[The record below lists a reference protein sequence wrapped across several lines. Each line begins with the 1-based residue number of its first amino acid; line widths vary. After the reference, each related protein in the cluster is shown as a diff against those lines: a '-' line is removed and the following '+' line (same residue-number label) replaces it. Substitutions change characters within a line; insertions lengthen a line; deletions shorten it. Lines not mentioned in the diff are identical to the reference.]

1 MAITKIHP
9 IKSTLSLAI
18 DYITSTDK
26 TDEQIL
32 ISSDGCSPATAH
44 LQFMNTREINDT
56 RGTVLARHLIQSF
69 LPGEVNPEKA
79 HEIGHA
85 LAKKILN
92 GEYEYVL
99 ATHVDRNHIH
109 NHIIFNNVNWKTG
122 KCYQS
127 NKRSYHKI
135 RYQSDKLCKENNLV
149 VIDEYYEKYKK
160 KYKTK
165 GKSYREYQERKEGT
179 SWKGRLQFDID
190 RAAKKAKDWKDFLY
204 LMEQYGYEIKH
215 GKHIAFK
222 KKEGQK
228 RFTRAMRIGEDYTEE
243 RLKERIS
250 EEIQIRGKRPK
261 SPFKA
266 LDNIIDINA
275 NEKVK
280 GSPGYKHWAVKHNL
294 YTMADTINQ
303 VRSEGFKTQEQLEKA
318 LQDKASEI
326 QNLLSENKKIEKLI
340 EEKKQTMENRY
351 IIEQYKEIYK
361 YAKNHPEDKAFT
373 NEYNAQLL
381 LYKKAVTE
389 SFQNSNTLPTTKQI
403 FEELEKLNTKKESL
417 IEKLNQS
424 RQEQKKLYQYK
435 KNYDTY
441 LGKEVER

>member
-1 MAITKIHP
+1 
-9 IKSTLSLAI
+9 
-18 DYITSTDK
+18 
-26 TDEQIL
+26 
-32 ISSDGCSPATAH
+32 
-44 LQFMNTREINDT
+44 MNTREVNDT

-69 LPGEVNPEKA
+69 VPGEVSPEKA
-79 HEIGHA
+79 HEIGLA
-85 LAKKILN
+85 LAKEVLN

-127 NKRSYHKI
+127 NKRSYHRI
-135 RYQSDKLCKENNLV
+135 RYQSDKLCKENNLI
-149 VIDEYYEKYKK
+149 VIDGYYEKYKK

-165 GKSYREYQERKEGT
+165 GKSYKEYQEDKKGT

-190 RAAKKAKDWKDFLY
+190 RAAKKAKDWEDFLY

-250 EEIQIRGKRPK
+250 EEVQIQGKRPK
-261 SPFKA
+261 APFKA
-266 LDNIIDINA
+266 LDNVIDINT

-294 YTMADTINQ
+294 YTMANTINQ
-303 VRSEGFKTQEQLEKA
+303 VRSKGFKTQEQLEKA
-318 LQDKASEI
+318 LQYKASEI
-326 QNLLSENKKIEKLI
+326 QNLLSENKEIEKLI

-361 YAKNHPEDKAFT
+361 YAKVYPEDKAFI
-373 NEYNAQLL
+373 NEYSPQLM

-389 SFQNSNTLPTTKQI
+389 SFQDSDVLPTTKQI
-403 FEELEKLNTKKESL
+403 YEDLEKLHTKKESL

-424 RQEQKKLYQYK
+424 RQEQDRLYQYK
-435 KNYDTY
+435 KNYDNY

>member
-18 DYITSTDK
+18 DYITSGDK

-69 LPGEVNPEKA
+69 LPGEVIPEKA

-85 LAKKILN
+85 LAKEILK

-109 NHIIFNNVNWKTG
+109 NHIIFNNVNWRTG

-135 RYQSDKLCKENNLV
+135 RSQSDKLCKENNLV
-149 VIDEYYEKYKK
+149 VIDEYYEKYKE

-165 GKSYREYQERKEGT
+165 GKSYKEYQERKKGT

-190 RAAKKAKDWKDFLY
+190 RAAKKAKDWEDFLY

-215 GKHIAFK
+215 GKHIAFQ

-250 EEIQIRGKRPK
+250 EEVQIRGKRPK
-261 SPFKA
+261 APFKT
-266 LDNIIDINA
+266 LDNIIDINT

-326 QNLLSENKKIEKLI
+326 QNLLSENKEIEKLI

-351 IIEQYKEIYK
+351 IIGQYKEIYK
-361 YAKNHPEDKAFT
+361 YAKNHPKDKAFT

-381 LYKKAVTE
+381 LYKKAVIE
-389 SFQNSNTLPTTKQI
+389 SFQNSDVLPTTKQI
-403 FEELEKLNTKKESL
+403 YEDLEKLYTKKESL
-417 IEKLNQS
+417 IEKLYQS
-424 RQEQKKLYQYK
+424 RQEQDRLYQYK
-435 KNYDTY
+435 KNYDKY

>member
-44 LQFMNTREINDT
+44 LQFMNTREVNNT

-69 LPGEVNPEKA
+69 VPGEVAPEKA
-79 HEIGHA
+79 HEIGID
-85 LAKKILN
+85 LAKEILK

-127 NKRSYHKI
+127 NKQSYHRI
-135 RYQSDKLCKENNLV
+135 RYQSDKLCKENNLI
-149 VIDEYYEKYKK
+149 VIDGYYEKYKK

-165 GKSYREYQERKEGT
+165 GKSYKECQERKKGT

-190 RAAKKAKDWKDFLY
+190 RAAKKAKDWEDFLY

-250 EEIQIRGKRPK
+250 EEVQIQGKRPK
-261 SPFKA
+261 APFKT
-266 LDNIIDINA
+266 LDNVIDINT

-294 YTMADTINQ
+294 YTMAETINQ
-303 VRSEGFKTQEQLEKA
+303 VRSKGFKTQEQLEKA

-326 QNLLSENKKIEKLI
+326 QNLLSENKEIEKLI

-351 IIEQYKEIYK
+351 VIEQYKEIYK

-403 FEELEKLNTKKESL
+403 YEDLEKLNTKKETL

-424 RQEQKKLYQYK
+424 RQEKNRLYQYK

>member
-9 IKSTLSLAI
+9 IKSTLNLAI
-18 DYITSTDK
+18 NYITSNDK

-32 ISSDGCSPATAH
+32 ISSDGCSPSTAH
-44 LQFMNTREINDT
+44 LQFMNTREVNDT

-69 LPGEVNPEKA
+69 VPGEVSPEKA
-79 HEIGHA
+79 HEIDLA
-85 LAKKILN
+85 LAKEVLN

-109 NHIIFNNVNWKTG
+109 NHIIFNNVNWRTG

-135 RYQSDKLCKENNLV
+135 RSQSDKLCKENNLV
-149 VIDEYYEKYKK
+149 VIDEYYEKYKE

-179 SWKGRLQFDID
+179 SWKGILQFDID

-204 LMEQYGYEIKH
+204 LMEQYGYEIKY
-215 GKHIAFK
+215 GKYIAFK

-228 RFTRAMRIGEDYTEE
+228 RFTRAMRIGQDYTEE

-250 EEIQIRGKRPK
+250 EEVQIRGKHPK
-261 SPFKA
+261 APFKT
-266 LDNIIDINA
+266 LDNVIDIN

-294 YTMADTINQ
+294 YTMADASNQ
-303 VRSEGFKTQEQLEKA
+303 VRNEGFKTQEQLEKA

-340 EEKKQTMENRY
+340 EEKNRLWKTDISLSSIKKFINMLKIIPRIRLLLTSIMLNFCFIKKQLPKVFRTPILFLPQNRY
-351 IIEQYKEIYK
+351 LKSL
-361 YAKNHPEDKAFT
+361 KN
-373 NEYNAQLL
+373 
-381 LYKKAVTE
+381 
-389 SFQNSNTLPTTKQI
+389 
-403 FEELEKLNTKKESL
+403 
-417 IEKLNQS
+417 
-424 RQEQKKLYQYK
+424 
-435 KNYDTY
+435 
-441 LGKEVER
+441 

>member
-32 ISSDGCSPATAH
+32 INSDGCSPATAH
-44 LQFMNTREINDT
+44 LQFMNTREVNNT

-69 LPGEVNPEKA
+69 VPGEVAPEKA
-79 HEIGHA
+79 HEIGID
-85 LAKKILN
+85 LAKEILK

-127 NKRSYHKI
+127 NKQSYHRI
-135 RYQSDKLCKENNLV
+135 RYQSDKLCKENNLI
-149 VIDEYYEKYKK
+149 VIDGYYEKYKK

-165 GKSYREYQERKEGT
+165 GKSYKECQERKKGT

-190 RAAKKAKDWKDFLY
+190 RAAKKAKDWEDFLY

-250 EEIQIRGKRPK
+250 EEVQIQGKRPK
-261 SPFKA
+261 APFKT
-266 LDNIIDINA
+266 LDNVIDINT

-294 YTMADTINQ
+294 YTMAETINQ
-303 VRSEGFKTQEQLEKA
+303 VRSKGFKTQEQLEKA

-326 QNLLSENKKIEKLI
+326 QNLLSENKEIEKLI

-351 IIEQYKEIYK
+351 VIEQYKEIYK

-403 FEELEKLNTKKESL
+403 YEDLEKLNTKKETL

-424 RQEQKKLYQYK
+424 RQEKNRLYQYK

>member
-18 DYITSTDK
+18 DYITSDDK
-26 TDEQIL
+26 TDDQIL
-32 ISSDGCSPATAH
+32 ISSEGCSPATAH
-44 LQFMNTREINDT
+44 LQFINTREVNDT

-69 LPGEVNPEKA
+69 VPGEVSPEKA
-79 HEIGHA
+79 HEIGLA
-85 LAKKILN
+85 LAKEVLN

-99 ATHVDRNHIH
+99 STHVDCNHIH

-127 NKRSYHKI
+127 NKRSYHRI

-165 GKSYREYQERKEGT
+165 GKSYKEYQERKKGS

-190 RAAKKAKDWKDFLY
+190 RAIKKTKDWDDFLN
-204 LMEQYGYEIKH
+204 LMKQYGYEIKN
-215 GKHIAFK
+215 GKHISFK
-222 KKEGQK
+222 KIDGQQ
-228 RFTRAMRIGEDYTEE
+228 RFTRAMRIGENYTEE
-243 RLKERIS
+243 RLKERIL
-250 EEIQIRGKRPK
+250 EEVGMKSKRTK
-261 SPFKA
+261 APFRP
-266 LDNIIDINA
+266 LDNVIDISA
-275 NEKVK
+275 NDKVK
-280 GSPGYKHWAVKHNL
+280 SSPGYKYWATKHNL
-294 YTMADTINQ
+294 SAMADTINQ
-303 VRSEGFKTQEQLEKA
+303 VRSEGFKTREQLEKA
-318 LQDKASEI
+318 LYEKATEV
-326 QNLLSENKKIEKLI
+326 QNLLTENKKIEKLI
-340 EEKKQTMENRY
+340 EVKKRIMENRY

-361 YAKNHPEDKAFT
+361 YAKTHPEDKAFI
-373 NEYNAQLL
+373 NEYSPQLI

-389 SFQNSNTLPTTKQI
+389 SFQDSDVVPTTKQI
-403 FEELEKLNTKKESL
+403 YEDFENLHTKKESL

-424 RQEQKKLYQYK
+424 RQEQDKLYKYK

-441 LGKEVER
+441 LGNEVER

>member
-18 DYITSTDK
+18 DYIASTDK

-56 RGTVLARHLIQSF
+56 RGSVLARHLIQSF
-69 LPGEVNPEKA
+69 VPGEVSPEKA
-79 HEIGHA
+79 HEIGIA
-85 LAKKILN
+85 LAKEILN

-135 RYQSDKLCKENNLV
+135 RYQSDKLCRENNLV

-160 KYKTK
+160 KFKTR
-165 GKSYREYQERKEGT
+165 GKSYKEYQERKKGT

-190 RAAKKAKDWKDFLY
+190 RAIKKAQDWEDFLQI
-204 LMEQYGYEIKH
+204 MDQYGYEIKH
-215 GKHIAFK
+215 EKHIAFK
-222 KKEGQK
+222 KIDGQK
-228 RFTRAMRIGEDYTEE
+228 RFTRAMRIGEDYTEK
-243 RLKERIS
+243 RLKERILK
-250 EEIQIRGKRPK
+250 ETELKEKRPK
-261 SPFKA
+261 ALFKP
-266 LDNIIDINA
+266 LDKVIDISA
-275 NEKVK
+275 NDKIK
-280 GSPGYKHWAVKHNL
+280 SSPGYKYWVTKHNL
-294 YTMADTINQ
+294 STMADTINQ
-303 VRSEGFKTQEQLEKA
+303 VRTEGFKSREQLEKA
-318 LQDKASEI
+318 LQEKAAEI
-326 QNLLSENKKIEKLI
+326 QLLLTENKKIEKEI
-340 EEKKQTMENRY
+340 EKKKQVMENRY

-361 YAKNHPEDKAFT
+361 YTKDNPEDKDFI
-373 NEYNAQLL
+373 NEYNPQIT

-389 SFQNSNTLPTTKQI
+389 SFQNSDVLPTTKQI
-403 FEELEKLNTKKESL
+403 YEDLEKLHTKKESL
-417 IEKLNQS
+417 IEKLNHS
-424 RQEQKKLYQYK
+424 RQEQDRLYQYK
-435 KNYDTY
+435 KNYDNY